1 MATLLLEL
9 FSEEIPS
16 RMQRGAM
23 EQLQRLI
30 LAGFDKAGL
39 PHSDVK
45 TFVSPRHLAIQVM
58 GLPLVQPDV
67 SEEKKGP
74 KIGAPEQAMKGFLNS
89 VGLTAEQCEQRD
101 GYYFAV
107 IHRKG
112 RPVGEVAKEV
122 CEKALTDF
130 TWPKSMK
137 WGARAMQWVRPL
149 HRIVC
154 LLDDKL
160 VPVQFGHLTA
170 DDKTEGHR
178 FLSSGTLTIKHAES
192 YVDQLKAASVIV
204 DATIR
209 RDHIATEVANLAKHH
224 QLEAVNDPALLDEVT
239 GLVEWPVP
247 LIGTFDESFLSLPPE
262 VLISEMK
269 VHQRYFALRDSGGNL
284 TNRFIAVAN
293 MVTADEGK
301 KVIEGNARVLRAR
314 LSDGAFYWEQDKK
327 ISLEDWGKKLADV
340 VFHAKVGM
348 LDKKVERIE
357 ALALTIAASLTLPAS
372 AGPLPLPQA
381 GEGTRLS
388 ERSELSRRG
397 EGVDRAAV
405 SRAAQL
411 CKADLTSGMVGEFP
425 DLQGIMGRYY
435 ATAQGESP
443 DVADAI
449 RDHYKPLGANDSVP
463 ESPLAAI
470 IAVADKLD
478 SIISLFAAGEK
489 PTGSKDPFALRRA
502 ALGVLRIM
510 LQHAWN
516 LDLATLLTNP
526 ESRIPNPELL
536 DFFRDRLKTMLRDE
550 GVRHDIIEASFS
562 VSDGSFNPLAIVANA
577 KALNAFTTQQQ
588 VTLAAIKRALNILA
602 AEEKKAKTSYQFA
615 AAKTASYAKPA
626 EQQLLAALQ
635 SNVVSLDALAALAA
649 PINTFFDDVMVTEE
663 GHKDARLSLLAGV
676 RETTSKIAD
685 FSKIEG

>member
-23 EQLQRLI
+23 EQLQRLVTG
-30 LAGFDKAGL
+30 GFEKAGL
-39 PHSDVK
+39 AYGDIK
-45 TFVSPRHLAIQVM
+45 TFVSPRHLAIQIF

-74 KIGAPEQAMKGFLNS
+74 RVGAPEQAMKGFLNS

-107 IHRKG
+107 IHKKG
-112 RPVGEVAKEV
+112 RAAAEVAKEV

-130 TWPKSMK
+130 VWPKSMK
-137 WGARAMQWVRPL
+137 WGARSMQWVRPL
-149 HRIVC
+149 HKITC
-154 LLDDKL
+154 LLDDKI

-170 DDKTEGHR
+170 ADQTHGHR
-178 FLSSGTLTIKHAES
+178 FLSPGAITLKHAEK
-192 YVDQLKAASVIV
+192 YEEQLKAANVVV
-204 DATIR
+204 DYATR
-209 RDHIATEVANLAKHH
+209 RDWIGTEVANLAKHH
-224 QLEAVNDPALLDEVT
+224 NLEVVNDPALLDEVT

-247 LIGTFDESFLSLPPE
+247 LIGTFDASFLELPPE

-269 VHQRYFALRDSGGNL
+269 VHQRYFALKDASGTL

-293 MVTADEGK
+293 MITADEGK

-327 ISLEDWGKKLADV
+327 TSLEDWGKKLADV

-357 ALALTIAASLTLPAS
+357 RLADEIAKAIGYTDAK
-372 AGPLPLPQA
+372 Q
-381 GEGTRLS
+381 
-388 ERSELSRRG
+388 
-397 EGVDRAAV
+397 VQRAAV
-405 SRAAQL
+405 LA
-411 CKADLTSGMVGEFP
+411 KADLTSGMVGEFP

-435 ATAQGESP
+435 ATAQGESSE
-443 DVADAI
+443 VADAI
-449 RDHYKPLGANDSVP
+449 RDHYKPVGANDSVP
-463 ESPLAAI
+463 ESQLAAI

-510 LQHAWN
+510 LHHKWDF
-516 LDLATLLTNP
+516 DLNDLIRSASNMESP
-526 ESRIPNPELL
+526 ESKQSAADVILFFVDRIKVM
-536 DFFRDRLKTMLRDE
+536 LKDE
-550 GVRHDIIEASFS
+550 GIRNDIIEAAVKLPGGTNLSKDYF
-562 VSDGSFNPLAIVANA
+562 FNPSDVFANA
-577 KALNAFTTQQQ
+577 KALSDFTTKQQA
-588 VTLAAIKRALNILA
+588 TLAAIKRALNILA

-615 AAKTASYAKPA
+615 AAKAAAFAKPA
-626 EQQLLAALQ
+626 EQELHNALQ
-635 SNVVSLDALAALAA
+635 QTVVSLDALAALTA
-649 PINTFFDDVMVTEE
+649 PINRFFDDVMVTEE
-663 GHKDARLSLLAGV
+663 GHRDARLSLLAGV
-676 RETTSKIAD
+676 RERSNQIAD

>member
-16 RMQRGAM
+16 RMHRGAT
-23 EQLQRLI
+23 EQLHRLI
-30 LAGFDKAGL
+30 TAGFDKAGL
-39 PHSDVK
+39 AYGDVK
-45 TFVSPRHLAIQVM
+45 TFVSPRHLAIQVH

-74 KIGAPEQAMKGFLNS
+74 KVGAPEQAMKGFLNS
-89 VGLTAEQCEQRD
+89 VGLTADQCEQRD

-107 IHRKG
+107 IHKKG
-112 RPVGEVAKEV
+112 RPVSDVAKEV
-122 CEKALTDF
+122 CEKALNDF
-130 TWPKSMK
+130 VWPKSMK

-149 HRIVC
+149 HRIVA
-154 LLDDKL
+154 LLDDKI
-160 VPVQFGHLTA
+160 VPVEFGHLKAA
-170 DDKTEGHR
+170 DVTEGHR
-178 FLSSGTLTIKHAES
+178 FLSSGTITIKNAES
-192 YVDQLKAASVIV
+192 YVEQLKAANVVV
-204 DATIR
+204 DAATR
-209 RDHIATEVANLAKHH
+209 RDWIGTEVANLAKREN
-224 QLEAVNDPALLDEVT
+224 LEVVNDPALLDEVT

-247 LIGTFDESFLSLPPE
+247 LIATFDASFLSLPPE

-269 VHQRYFALRDSGGNL
+269 VHQRYFALRDASGNL

-293 MVTADEGK
+293 MITADEGK
-301 KVIEGNARVLRAR
+301 RVIEGNARVLRAR

-327 ISLEDWGKKLADV
+327 TSLEDWGKKLADV

-348 LDKKVERIE
+348 LDKKVARIE
-357 ALALTIAASLTLPAS
+357 SLAAQIATAVGYNDAKQV
-372 AGPLPLPQA
+372 A
-381 GEGTRLS
+381 
-388 ERSELSRRG
+388 
-397 EGVDRAAV
+397 RAAKL
-405 SRAAQL
+405 A
-411 CKADLTSGMVGEFP
+411 KADLTSGMVGEFP

-435 ATAQGESP
+435 ATAQGETAE
-443 DVADAI
+443 VADAI

-463 ESPLAAI
+463 DSQLAAI

-502 ALGVLRIM
+502 ALGVLRIV
-510 LQHAWN
+510 LHHQWN
-516 LDLATLLTNP
+516 IDLAQFVNA
-526 ESRIPNPELL
+526 EVA

-577 KALNAFTTQQQ
+577 KALSDFTTKQQ

-602 AEEKKAKTSYQFA
+602 AEEKKAKTNYSFA
-615 AAKTASYAKPA
+615 AAKAAAFAKPA
-626 EQQLLAALQ
+626 EQELHNALQ
-635 SNVVSLDALAALAA
+635 QKIVSLDALAGLAS
-649 PINTFFDDVMVTEE
+649 PINKFFDDVLVTEE
-663 GHKDARLSLLAGV
+663 GFKDQRLSLLAGV
-676 RETTSKIAD
+676 RETTSRIAD